1 MLERILIKYFDLEE
15 DWNDNYETEKDKWY
29 KSYDK
34 LINLVYDLGELGV
47 LDRDSNII
55 VDRIDEIDKVNEEDA
70 QNW

>member
-15 DWNDNYETEKDKWY
+15 DWNDDYETEKKKWY

-55 VDRIDEIDKVNEEDA
+55 VDRIDEIDRENEEDA